1 MKSMFRSFGLPFMLA
16 AILKLV
22 HDICQFMGPVMLNRV
37 INFLKSTDQPIVFLS
52 EIIHG

>member
-1 MKSMFRSFGLPFMLA
+1 MFRSFGLPFLLA

-37 INFLKSTDQPIVFLS
+37 INFLKATDGPKVIVVVVDES
-52 EIIHG
+52 